1 MCVCRSAILLDFVLD
16 LVNYLGRF
24 LKLFLRVPYAGF
36 FLLISTNVGDPNL
49 QNQSG
54 LLACNVRLGLE
65 GRMNGISKL
74 RLPKTPTALS

>member
-1 MCVCRSAILLDFVLD
+1 M
-16 LVNYLGRF
+16 LV
-24 LKLFLRVPYAGF
+24 F

-65 GRMNGISKL
+65 GSRMNGISKL